1 MAAMKSFILQI
12 AEKLQEVVPTGVL
25 LITSDEFDG
34 VTLKVKEHDKPGA
47 KETVLLIPFEDF
59 YKKGDKA
66 DGELLTLIFKNF
78 KEGKKG

>member
-1 MAAMKSFILQI
+1 M

-25 LITSDEFDG
+25 QVVSDEFDG
-34 VTLKVKEHDKPGA
+34 VTLKLKEHERPGA
-47 KETVLLIPFEDF
+47 KETVLVIPFEEF

-66 DGELLTLIFKNF
+66 DGELLALIFKNF

>member
-1 MAAMKSFILQI
+1 M

-25 LITSDEFDG
+25 QIVSDEFDG
-34 VTLKVKEHDKPGA
+34 VTLKLKEHERPGA
-47 KETVLLIPFEDF
+47 KETVLVIPFEEF

-66 DGELLTLIFKNF
+66 DGELLALIFKNY